1 MMRLRVLAL
10 PKYASS
16 AAAAQP
22 FLLVFDRCSAAQ
34 NAYLSAVDVKGATGA
49 QAVLVFD
56 DEIDLDERQMCE
68 IDETLVTELRV
79 ALAGF

>member
-1 MMRLRVLAL
+1 MRLRVLAL
-10 PKYASS
+10 PKHTLGAAST
-16 AAAAQP
+16 QP
-22 FLLVFDRCSAAQ
+22 FLLIFDRCSEAQ
-34 NAYLSAVDVKGATGA
+34 CAYLSDADLKATVGA
-49 QAVLVFD
+49 QAVLAFA